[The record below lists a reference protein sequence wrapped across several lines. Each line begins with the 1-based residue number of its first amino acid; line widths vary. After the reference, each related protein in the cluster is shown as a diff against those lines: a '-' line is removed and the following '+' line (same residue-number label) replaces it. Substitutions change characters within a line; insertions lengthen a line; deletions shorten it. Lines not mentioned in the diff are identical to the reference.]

1 MRRLFAL
8 VVSVLALVVASCSYD
23 DTAVWNKV
31 NSLEDRVAKLEE
43 LCKKANSDIE
53 ALQTIVEALQQNDYV
68 VSVAPVV
75 EGGKTVGYTITF
87 AKSGE
92 VTIYNGKDGKDGVDG
107 DGSYVPNIGVKKDVD
122 GIYYW
127 TLDGEWLLDESGNK
141 VPAQGEQGADGAQG
155 EQGQPGEDGQDGQ
168 DGQDGKDGKDGVTP
182 KLKIENDYWYVS
194 YDNGATWS
202 VVGKAT
208 AEGTSAGDSIFE
220 RVEVENDC
228 VIFYLTDGSSFT
240 LPISNQTDGDI
251 IRFLDNAV
259 KIRCVMNWDTDGDNE
274 LSKAE
279 AAKVTSLDD
288 VFRECD
294 AIVAFDELKY
304 FTGLTEIEP
313 YAFCRALNLHKITL
327 PESIKSIGGCAFAY
341 CYRLKQLN
349 INEGVTKI
357 GYGAFAGCRSLK
369 SITIPGRVEE
379 IQLTY
384 EEYND
389 YGELYI
395 EYANPFVD
403 CRSLEAIYSPYA
415 SDGRSLIMDNTLI
428 CVASKGIN
436 EYTIPAE
443 VKSVANNALGS
454 SDYDYDGVRFPKV
467 VIPES
472 VEYIDHYGLLAAE
485 YHFESM
491 TPPSMHENAL
501 GYWSDYGNSV
511 RPVIYVPDGALDAY
525 LASDWSERYKSCIYF
540 DIEDVPADNII
551 KYTTTDGQ
559 PVDVNIDGAI
569 MHSYIDGV
577 GYIVFPEPVTTVRS
591 RLFGYYGDNVLTV
604 TLPDSVIE
612 IGDYAF
618 ENCSSLE
625 NITIPQNVT
634 SIGYSAFRY
643 CSNLST
649 VYCKPFTPPYLDDGN
664 FYYTQEIYVPNV
676 EIYSSN
682 QYWSKYASILVSDS
696 TLQLVVDKSMAV
708 VGDTIRFTVLDANE
722 NDVTADA
729 TIFNALTMEEVGA
742 EYVATEVGAFR
753 FIAFIGDETSNSV
766 DVAVLS
772 SILAA
777 PADPDPS
784 NLAFNHRGLFVFHTG
799 VNVSYSPSVMN
810 IFHDLAETD
819 ASKHYNEVAVH
830 SYSSNDPAK
839 SSAAQIVSSFYYIS
853 GYPTVNLNFYGDSV
867 VGAGRYLSE
876 YTDLLYDYIQEDGAD
891 AGIAM
896 AVEGTSSQVLCT
908 AEIKANVAQEY
919 KVTAWLLESNIYA
932 NQAGATQDYHNIHN
946 FALRNI
952 AGDYSAADLS
962 GESIGVLSNA
972 ETKTISYAIPVLSDS
987 WNVANMGVL
996 VIVSAKDENGRW
1008 EVANTAYCPVGETK
1022 AYEYVNSVVE
1032 DDDVVNSWIGT
1043 YTAYTEQ
1050 LIDFSTDG
1058 NDIINQRTDF
1068 TITVSEYEEYSDWC
1082 LVSGLSVLGEEYVT
1096 LGQIVEGD
1104 GVSSLIISNMVQ
1116 LSDVGSGYYATW
1128 FSFAE
1133 VSDGSQSFVRGD
1145 FGAMTFVMSADGTI
1159 EYMPR
1164 VGKFS
1169 DGNAYVVTGYD
1180 HLAYAP
1186 ETGDFAYFTDAQVW
1200 KYGEIKGITKIDSP
1214 YARTMSESKKQL
1226 KVGEIIP
1233 ASMVVAM

>member
-68 VSVAPVV
+68 VSVAPVI
-75 EGGKTVGYTITF
+75 EGGKTIGYTITF

-92 VTIYNGKDGKDGVDG
+92 VTIYNGKDGKDGADGKDGVDG
-107 DGSYVPNIGVKKDVD
+107 DGGYVPNIGVKKDVD

-155 EQGQPGEDGQDGQ
+155 EQGQPGEDGQ

-288 VFRECD
+288 VFRDCD

-313 YAFCRALNLHKITL
+313 YAFYRALNLHKITL
-327 PESIKSIGGCAFAY
+327 PESIKSIGECAFAY
-341 CYRLKQLN
+341 CYRLKQLT
-349 INEGVTKI
+349 IPEGVTKI
-357 GYGAFAGCRSLK
+357 GYGAFVKCRSLK
-369 SITIPGRVEE
+369 SITIPGSVEE
-379 IQLTY
+379 IQLASEIY
-384 EEYND
+384 SD
-389 YGELYI
+389 YGEFYI
-395 EYANPFVD
+395 EYANPFAY
-403 CRSLEAIYSPYA
+403 CLSLEAIYSPYA

-428 CVASKGIN
+428 YVASKGIN

-443 VKSVANNALGS
+443 VKSIVNNALGS
-454 SDYDYDGVRFPKV
+454 SDYDYDYDGGRFPKV

-472 VEYIDHYGLLAAE
+472 VEYIDYYGLFAAE

-491 TPPSMHENAL
+491 TPPSMHEYAL
-501 GYWSDYGNSV
+501 GSWYDGDGV
-511 RPVIYVPDGALDAY
+511 RPVIYVPDGALGAY
-525 LASDWSERYKSCIYF
+525 LASDWSKGYKSWIYF
-540 DIEDVPADNII
+540 DIEDIPADNII

-559 PVDVNIDGAI
+559 PVDVTISDALL
-569 MHSYIDGV
+569 HSFIDGV

-591 RLFGYYGDNVLTV
+591 RLFGYNGGDVLTV
-604 TLPDSVIE
+604 TLPESVIE
-612 IGDYAF
+612 IGNYAF
-618 ENCSSLE
+618 AGCSSLTSI
-625 NITIPQNVT
+625 NIPRNVT
-634 SIGYSAFRY
+634 YIGEWAFESCYS
-643 CSNLST
+643 LSE
-649 VYCKPFTPPYLDDGN
+649 VHCKPLTPPSLGYRAFACGSSKLK
-664 FYYTQEIYVPNV
+664 IYVPNV
-676 EIYSSN
+676 RVYSLN
-682 QYWSKYASILVSDS
+682 QYWKEYASILVSDS

-729 TIFNALTMEEVGA
+729 TIYNALTMEVVGA
-742 EYVATEVGAFR
+742 EYVATEVGAFS
-753 FIAFIGDETSNSV
+753 FFASIGDETSNSV

-784 NLAFNHRGLFVFHTG
+784 NLAFNHRNLFVFHQG
-799 VNVSYSPSVMN
+799 CNEPYSPQVMN
-810 IFHDLAETD
+810 VFYELAKTE
-819 ASKHYNEVAVH
+819 ASKYYNEVAVH

-839 SSAAQIVSSFYYIS
+839 SSAAQIVSNFYDIS
-853 GYPTVNLNFYGDSV
+853 GYPTVNLNFYDGEPSGRSV
-867 VGAGRYLSE
+867 Q
-876 YTDLLYDYIQEDGAD
+876 TFTNLLMDNVKEDGAD
-891 AGIAM
+891 AGVAM
-896 AVEGTSSQVLCT
+896 AVDATSSHVFCA
-908 AEIKANVAQEY
+908 AEIKANIAREY

-932 NQAGATQDYHNIHN
+932 NQAGGTQDYHNIHN

-1022 AYEYVNSVVE
+1022 AYEYIFEPEVSEATKSWLGTWTVNSTQKYSIDSNGDGTVIE
-1032 DDDVVNSWIGT
+1032 EADTFTVNI
-1043 YTAYTEQ
+1043 TASPNSPDEVF
-1050 LIDFSTDG
+1050 ID
-1058 NDIINQRTDF
+1058 
-1068 TITVSEYEEYSDWC
+1068 
-1082 LVSGLSVLGEEYVT
+1082 GLSVLGQGWAIYGAVDGDRLHILNGTDFGYDESGYIRYYWLSIYDVGIYSSIMPFNILTKNGVDSAISTNKLT
-1096 LGQIVEGD
+1096 LYDANNNPVAVECYC
-1104 GVSSLIISNMVQ
+1104 
-1116 LSDVGSGYYATW
+1116 SDV
-1128 FSFAE
+1128 
-1133 VSDGSQSFVRGD
+1133 
-1145 FGAMTFVMSADGTI
+1145 FGVDDDGTVYFLI
-1159 EYMPR
+1159 EDFPAVYR
-1164 VGKFS
+1164 
-1169 DGNAYVVTGYD
+1169 
-1180 HLAYAP
+1180 
-1186 ETGDFAYFTDAQVW
+1186 TGDMTW
-1200 KYGEIKGITKIDSP
+1200 TKTNATPS
-1214 YARTMSESKKQL
+1214 TLSKSISKSRGL
-1226 KVGEIIP
+1226 SILP
-1233 ASMVVAM
+1233 SSMVVAM

>member
-1 MRRLFAL
+1 MRRLFAI

-68 VSVAPVV
+68 VSVAPII
-75 EGGKTVGYTITF
+75 EGGKTIGYTITF

-92 VTIYNGKDGKDGVDG
+92 VTIYNGKDGKDGADGKDGVNG
-107 DGSYVPNIGVKKDVD
+107 DGGYVPNIGVKKDVD

-141 VPAQGEQGADGAQG
+141 VPAQGEQGVDGAQG

-220 RVEVENDC
+220 GVEVENDC

-279 AAKVTSLDD
+279 AAKVTSLDH
-288 VFRECD
+288 VFEECD

-313 YAFCRALNLHKITL
+313 DAFGEAYNLHKITL
-327 PESIKSIGGCAFAY
+327 PESIKSIGEWAFAY
-341 CYRLKQLN
+341 CSRLKQLN

-357 GYGAFAGCRSLK
+357 GYGAFEDCRSLK
-369 SITIPGRVEE
+369 SITIPGSVEE

-384 EEYND
+384 EKYYD
-389 YGELYI
+389 DGEFYI
-395 EYANPFVD
+395 YYENPFKD

-415 SDGRSLIMDNTLI
+415 SDGRSLIMGNTLI

-443 VKSVANNALGS
+443 VKSVANYALGS
-454 SDYDYDGVRFPKV
+454 NDYDYDGVRFPKV

-491 TPPSMHENAL
+491 TPPSMDEEAL
-501 GYWSDYGNSV
+501 GYWYDGDGV
-511 RPVIYVPDGALDAY
+511 RPVIYIPDGALGAY

-540 DIEDVPADNII
+540 DIEDIPADNII

-559 PVDVNIDGAI
+559 PVSGNFSGTLL
-569 MHSYIDGV
+569 HSFIDGV

-604 TLPDSVIE
+604 TLPESVIE

-708 VGDTIRFTVLDANE
+708 VGDTIRFTVFDANE

-729 TIFNALTMEEVGA
+729 TIYNALTMEEVGA
-742 EYVATEVGAFR
+742 EYVATEVGAFS

-784 NLAFNHRGLFVFHTG
+784 NLAFNHRNLFVFHQG
-799 VNVSYSPSVMN
+799 CNEPYSPQVMN
-810 IFHDLAETD
+810 VFYELAKTE
-819 ASKHYNEVAVH
+819 ASKYYNEVAVH

-839 SSAAQIVSSFYYIS
+839 SSAAQIVSNFYDIS
-853 GYPTVNLNFYGDSV
+853 GYPTVNLNFYDGEPSGRSV
-867 VGAGRYLSE
+867 QAF
-876 YTDLLYDYIQEDGAD
+876 TNLLMDNVKEDGAD
-891 AGIAM
+891 AGVAM
-896 AVEGTSSQVLCT
+896 AVDATSSHVLCA

-932 NQAGATQDYHNIHN
+932 KQAGGTQDYHNIHN

-1022 AYEYVNSVVE
+1022 AYEYIFEPEVSEATKSWLGTWTVNSTQKYSIDSNGDGTVIE
-1032 DDDVVNSWIGT
+1032 EADTFTVNI
-1043 YTAYTEQ
+1043 TASPNSPDEVF
-1050 LIDFSTDG
+1050 ID
-1058 NDIINQRTDF
+1058 
-1068 TITVSEYEEYSDWC
+1068 
-1082 LVSGLSVLGEEYVT
+1082 GLSVLGQGWAIYGAVDGDRLHILNGTDFGYDESGYIRYYWLSFYDVGIYSSIMPFNILTKNGVDSAISTNKLT
-1096 LGQIVEGD
+1096 LYDADNNPVAVECYC
-1104 GVSSLIISNMVQ
+1104 
-1116 LSDVGSGYYATW
+1116 SDV
-1128 FSFAE
+1128 
-1133 VSDGSQSFVRGD
+1133 
-1145 FGAMTFVMSADGTI
+1145 FGVDDDGTVYFLI
-1159 EYMPR
+1159 EDFPAVYR
-1164 VGKFS
+1164 
-1169 DGNAYVVTGYD
+1169 
-1180 HLAYAP
+1180 
-1186 ETGDFAYFTDAQVW
+1186 TGDMTW
-1200 KYGEIKGITKIDSP
+1200 TKTNATPS
-1214 YARTMSESKKQL
+1214 TLSKSISKSRGL
-1226 KVGEIIP
+1226 SILP
-1233 ASMVVAM
+1233 SSMVVAM